1 MEQRDWLKGQID
13 QLGIFLANLI
23 AGLHE
28 LRSRKKAFDATEITY
43 RALKDEINLD
53 LDEIIEMDP
62 DEVVSFLQNRRF
74 NNNSLNQLA
83 ELFLFIAGDIRS
95 RETEVLRSGRYY
107 EKSLIIF
114 EYLNNTDSDY
124 SLDRVSKVE
133 KITNVLKHGR

>member
-1 MEQRDWLKGQID
+1 MEQRDWLQRQID

-53 LDEIIEMDP
+53 LDEIIDLDP
-62 DEVVSFLQNRRF
+62 DEVVAYLQNRKF

-83 ELFLFIAGDIRS
+83 EIFLFIADDIRS
-95 RETEVLRSGRYY
+95 KETEVSRSRRYY

-114 EYLNNTDSDY
+114 EYLNKTESTY
-124 SLDRVSKVE
+124 SLDRVSKIE
-133 KITNVLKHGR
+133 KITNVL

>member
-1 MEQRDWLKGQID
+1 MEQRDWLQRQID

-28 LRSRKKAFDATEITY
+28 LRSRKKAYDATEITY

-53 LDEIIEMDP
+53 LDEVIDLDP
-62 DEVVSFLQNRRF
+62 DELVSYLQNRKF

-83 ELFLFIAGDIRS
+83 ELLLFVADEIRYK
-95 RETEVLRSGRYY
+95 ETEVVRSRRYY

-114 EYLNNTDSDY
+114 EYLNKTDTTY
-124 SLDRVSKVE
+124 SLDRVSKIE
-133 KITNVLKHGR
+133 KIKNVL